1 MFDRGEWKERI
12 AWFEQARFG
21 LFVHYGLYSIPARGE
36 WVRSTERMP
45 KGQYDPYFM
54 EFDARDFRPEEWAR
68 LARRAGMKYAVLT
81 AKHHD
86 GFCLFHSALTDYQSA
101 NTPAGRDLVDEFLT
115 AFRREGLRVGLY
127 YSLLD
132 WAHPDYPHYGDLHHP
147 MRGNPEEGNE
157 KRDFGR
163 YLNYL
168 HGQVKELCS
177 NYGKLDLLWFDFA
190 YDNLRGEAWRGRELV
205 RMVRALQPDIV
216 LNNRLEASGEG
227 FGSLLGENPSDC
239 CGDFVSPE
247 QIIPPEGI
255 RDGAGNPVPWEAC
268 VTMNNHWG
276 FCAGDDRYKP
286 PAMLIRKLVEC
297 VSKGGNLI
305 LNVGPDGRGS
315 FPPRAVE
322 TLTEIGSWM
331 EKNGESVFCCGP
343 ADIPK
348 PDYGRVTAKENKLY
362 YHVIDNPIGFLP
374 LPGIKKEEIAR
385 IRLVETGTELPLAQN
400 WITGNYPDTAF
411 TSLGD
416 NPVMPDIADT
426 VVLVERKEKNH
437 EPDGV

>member
-157 KRDFGR
+157 KG
-163 YLNYL
+163 
-168 HGQVKELCS
+168 
-177 NYGKLDLLWFDFA
+177 
-190 YDNLRGEAWRGRELV
+190 
-205 RMVRALQPDIV
+205 I
-216 LNNRLEASGEG
+216 SG
-227 FGSLLGENPSDC
+227 
-239 CGDFVSPE
+239 
-247 QIIPPEGI
+247 GI
-255 RDGAGNPVPWEAC
+255 
-268 VTMNNHWG
+268 
-276 FCAGDDRYKP
+276 
-286 PAMLIRKLVEC
+286 
-297 VSKGGNLI
+297 
-305 LNVGPDGRGS
+305 
-315 FPPRAVE
+315 
-322 TLTEIGSWM
+322 
-331 EKNGESVFCCGP
+331 
-343 ADIPK
+343 
-348 PDYGRVTAKENKLY
+348 
-362 YHVIDNPIGFLP
+362 
-374 LPGIKKEEIAR
+374 
-385 IRLVETGTELPLAQN
+385 
-400 WITGNYPDTAF
+400 
-411 TSLGD
+411 
-416 NPVMPDIADT
+416 
-426 VVLVERKEKNH
+426 
-437 EPDGV
+437 